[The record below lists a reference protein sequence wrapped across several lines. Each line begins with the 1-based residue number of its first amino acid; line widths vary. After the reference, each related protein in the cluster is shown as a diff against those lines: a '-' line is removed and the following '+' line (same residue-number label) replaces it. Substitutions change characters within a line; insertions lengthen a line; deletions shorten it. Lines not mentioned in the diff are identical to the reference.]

1 MALYIYQNPKTGE
14 TKEIVQSMNE
24 EHSYSENNIQWA
36 RVFTKPNS
44 SIDTQI
50 NPDSASSFINITKNK
65 NYTIGDLWS
74 KSAELNEKRGGENDP
89 IKQKALKKYKDAT
102 KKDHPSLKKTG
113 TFEI

>member
-1 MALYIYQNPKTGE
+1 MPNYLFQNNQ
-14 TKEIVQSMNE
+14 TKEVKDFFFHMDDSKVVDG
-24 EHSYSENNIQWA
+24 WT
-36 RVFTKPNS
+36 RLFTIPTA